1 MGIFCPPT
9 PATAPLDVPVR
20 RCPLVKYIKLTFK
33 EHGCYFAPDVIQ
45 RCIDEA
51 TRKTFLSQY
60 GIDELS
66 ELEKLAV
73 VLLQDSAKYHGV
85 SLSELAEVKKGM
97 DDVEH
102 TAS

>member
-1 MGIFCPPT
+1 M
-9 PATAPLDVPVR
+9 
-20 RCPLVKYIKLTFK
+20 VKYIKLTFK

-45 RCIDEA
+45 RCIDEV
-51 TRKTFLSQY
+51 TRKAFLSQY

-97 DDVEH
+97 DDVKH